1 MGTSGFSL
9 MSLTVTE
16 MRDGA
21 RLVSLISPVATVLG
35 QTTLQLS

>member
-1 MGTSGFSL
+1 